1 MADDKSVPRVTVESE
16 PAPQTRPPASPRLS
30 GAEARR
36 RALEAKEAASS
47 WVDGAFP
54 GHRNAVFFGLVG
66 LVAALLIFWIGF
78 FRVLFVAVFVV
89 CGVAFG
95 QWLDGDARIVKAVKK
110 LFGPSND
117 FQ

>member
-1 MADDKSVPRVTVESE
+1 MADEKGTPRVTVESE
-16 PAPQTRPPASPRLS
+16 PASQDRPHTSPHHS

-36 RALEAKEAASS
+36 RALEARQAASS

-66 LVAALLIFWIGF
+66 LLAALLIFWIGF

-95 QWLDGDARIVKAVKK
+95 QWLDGDARIVKALKK